1 MKCPAKYEFGSKR
14 KLLSANMH
22 MAESTILVRRLYAGN
37 AGNAGNASVME
48 IESGVQYRDR
58 EAVLCL

>member
-14 KLLSANMH
+14 VLLSANMH

-37 AGNAGNASVME
+37 ASNASVME

-58 EAVLCL
+58 EAVPCL